1 MGKVIECWT
10 YAYDNINNLH
20 TFTHDNYAPDVEDA
34 DSSHFKYAYKYGD
47 ALNDVLDQ
55 EKEWENGR

>member
-1 MGKVIECWT
+1 MDKVIEGWT
-10 YAYDNINNLH
+10 YKYDDINDLH

-34 DSSHFKYAYKYGD
+34 DGPHFKYAYKYGD

-55 EKEWENGR
+55 EGEWKNG